1 MNLEKYIIALDM
13 KNIELDIRP
22 HLWIRYEN
30 HIDEW
35 KIKKWWIIYK
45 DPLVKFI

>member
-22 HLWIRYEN
+22 HLYEN

-45 DPLVKFI
+45 DPLVKFV